1 MNLLRQLWNDER
13 GFVSSTELILIST
26 IAVIGLIV
34 GLAVYRDSIVQE
46 LGDAGA
52 AVGQLNQSYS
62 LSVAA
67 NNADPAVTA
76 AIAVNTT
83 TNVVTVTR
91 DFGDVDIVSTF
102 KNFDYD
108 DTHDLYEPDP
118 ASPDDPAGAAPAGI
132 LLNLAPINEGD
143 LLP

>member
-118 ASPDDPAGAAPAGI
+118 ASPDDPASDAPAGI
-132 LLNLAPINEGD
+132 LLNLVPINEGD